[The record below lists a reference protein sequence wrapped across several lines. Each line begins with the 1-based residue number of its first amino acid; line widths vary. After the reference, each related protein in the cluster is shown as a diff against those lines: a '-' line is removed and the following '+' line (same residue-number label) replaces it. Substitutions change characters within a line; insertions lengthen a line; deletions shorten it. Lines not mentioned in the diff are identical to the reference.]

1 MIIKRKIFTEKLPD
15 SRIGIGWIQDK
26 NDKVKSEKYL
36 RKAKDAADKS
46 FEKYKD
52 PDKAI
57 KASKNQVTK
66 EVLKEEL
73 PIPVGKAIGYG
84 AIGYGVSKSPELIN
98 KILDSDINLRNLPR
112 IPSGLSNKLK
122 KNSGKVASAVA
133 LGTLLYNSPKIKKK
147 IDSAREGARINTE
160 TRLKSLKNKK

>member
-1 MIIKRKIFTEKLPD
+1 M
-15 SRIGIGWIQDK
+15 
-26 NDKVKSEKYL
+26 
-36 RKAKDAADKS
+36 RKAKEAADKS
-46 FEKYKD
+46 FEEYKD

-57 KASKNQVTK
+57 KAAKNQVTK

-73 PIPVGKAIGYG
+73 PIPAGKAIGYG
-84 AIGYGVSKSPELIN
+84 ISKSPELIN

-122 KNSGKVASAVA
+122 KNSGKIASTIA

-160 TRLKSLKNKK
+160 TRLKKSKK

>member
-57 KASKNQVTK
+57 KAAKNQVTK

-84 AIGYGVSKSPELIN
+84 VSKSPELIN
-98 KILDSDINLRNLPR
+98 KILDSDANLRNLPK

-160 TRLKSLKNKK
+160 TRLKNLKK